1 MALKLYYDHKLEL
14 LAKLF
19 AENVYSTVGTDT
31 SAAGLLQG
39 HTVVVQTRG
48 MAEYLRQYLANS
60 FGIAAN
66 LEMPFLNSFVN
77 RTLSTVYGSEYKSSA
92 QRSDPEY
99 MRCQLMTI
107 LCDEIALRKDLPEL
121 ATYAYG
127 ENSELKR
134 WQIAGAIAGVFD
146 HYQLYRSCDKIN
158 DMFSKASPENRWQQV
173 LYRKL
178 FNDTTPGRDHY
189 FQRFALEELKPEQ
202 RSKLPREI
210 TVFGVGA
217 MPFEYLRFFVALAR
231 YCQVNFFYLTPC
243 MEYWENQRSRKE
255 VKKPAAWE
263 VAESGNPVLQ
273 NLGRWGRSFFSCM
286 LNHDEIVNQM
296 EFSFDGGADD
306 HPPESTMLEI
316 LQYDI
321 RYLFDRRKIADN
333 EPDFFIGN
341 VRSDLKNDRSIAIH
355 NCHSLRRELEV
366 LHDELLKLI
375 KDGTDPGS
383 IIVMAPDI
391 AACAPVI
398 HSVFGNGE
406 LANVYSIADMPQAE
420 YAMALTTFKNI
431 ISTANSRFEYSAV
444 MSLLDMPLINSVLGF
459 SAGELGK
466 FGDFIYKAGARW
478 GFNEAMH
485 EKFCGSRF
493 EEFSW
498 QTAIDRLLAGFAN
511 RTGNDTATA
520 ITGNTKVMD
529 ALENSDIESFA
540 RLVRVLEKLAELAR
554 ILEDKKDM
562 IGWCKVFEDTLNDFF
577 ADDNTSRTALA
588 PLRSALQKLNS
599 EAGKG
604 FLPGKYP
611 LHAALQI
618 LEDHINNSV
627 ENGRFLRGK
636 ITFCRLMPMRSIPM
650 DTVAVIELN
659 EGSFPRKKPALGFD
673 LLPLLP
679 NPGDRSIT
687 AQDRYLLLEAV
698 MAARKNLYFFYQ
710 GQDPRNG
717 DEVPPCA
724 PLSEIMSYLANAFEL
739 EEYKHK
745 VSGISEVYYSAAA
758 EYPSLNQ
765 ENFLALKHL
774 QDHLQNSSFGKT
786 ASPPV
791 DLKSLY
797 TPWQIQNEV
806 TIKALAD
813 FFADP
818 ASWFLK
824 KRFNY
829 SGTGDDELAVS
840 DDELWSLNALDRYS
854 LNTLYMNMHNA
865 NADTEEIY
873 QHANKSNL
881 LPPGRSGRKEF
892 DNTVK
897 SLTDL
902 PDFWQ
907 DAFRSMLRIPAVYR
921 SKDKGYIVSG
931 MVNTSCDQKYVLV
944 YNWSSYKSRHA
955 LHALLGALT
964 LSAAAAAEN
973 RSAAVGAKLLNFDS
987 KNGFEFRIIPP
998 QETADAIAKLDE
1010 LIALAGE
1017 EHYGPLPLFEKS
1029 SVYYRNPNMAKDK
1042 FMKSEYSDVNQK
1054 AARNFF
1060 TPNMW
1065 FDEDFSREF
1074 NYYAAKLYSLIE
1086 TDGDDEDAG
1095 K

>member
-14 LAKLF
+14 LAKQF
-19 AENVYSTVGTDT
+19 AVNVYAPAGSET
-31 SAAGLLQG
+31 SAAALLQG

-48 MAEYLRQYLANS
+48 MAEYLRQYLANTFS
-60 FGIAAN
+60 IAAN
-66 LEMPFLNSFVN
+66 LEMPFLNGFVN
-77 RTLSTVYGSEYKSSA
+77 RTLSAVYGSEYQAAA

-121 ATYAYG
+121 ANYAYG

-173 LYRKL
+173 LYCQL

-296 EFSFDGGADD
+296 EFSFGGGADD
-306 HPPESTMLEI
+306 YPPASTMLEI

-321 RYLFDRRKIADN
+321 RYLFDRRKIAGN
-333 EPDFFIGN
+333 ESDFFIGK
-341 VRSDLKNDRSIAIH
+341 VRSDLNKDSSIAIH
-355 NCHSLRRELEV
+355 NCHNLRRELEV
-366 LHDELLKLI
+366 LHDELLRLI
-375 KDGTDPGS
+375 KNGTDPGS

-406 LANVYSIADMPQAE
+406 LANIYAIADMPQAE

-444 MSLLDMPLINSVLGF
+444 MSLLDMPLINSILGF
-459 SAGELGK
+459 STGELAR
-466 FGDFIYKAGARW
+466 FGDFIYQSGARW
-478 GFNEAMH
+478 GFNDLMH
-485 EKFCGSRF
+485 EKFCSNRF

-498 QTAIDRLLAGFAN
+498 QTAVDRLLAGFAN
-511 RTGNDTATA
+511 RTGTGAGTA

-529 ALENSDIESFA
+529 ALENSDMEAFA
-540 RLVRVLEKLAELAR
+540 RLVRILEKLAELS
-554 ILEDKKDM
+554 ITLEGKKP
-562 IGWCKVFEDTLNDFF
+562 IAEWCRVFEDILNSFF
-577 ADDNTSRTALA
+577 ADNNSTRTAFA
-588 PLRSALQKLNS
+588 PLRSALRKLNS
-599 EAGKG
+599 EAIKE
-604 FLPGKYP
+604 FIPGKYP

-618 LEDHINNSV
+618 LEDHINDSG

-659 EGSFPRKKPALGFD
+659 EGSFPRKKPTLGFD
-673 LLPLLP
+673 LLSLLP
-679 NPGDRSIT
+679 QPGDRSIT

-698 MAARKNLYFFYQ
+698 MAARQNLLFFYQ

-717 DEVPPCA
+717 DELPPCA
-724 PLSEIMSYLANAFEL
+724 PLSEIMNYLAHAFEL
-739 EEYKHK
+739 AEYKHK
-745 VSGISEVYYSAAA
+745 VSGISEVYFCTDAAHR
-758 EYPSLNQ
+758 SFNQ
-765 ENFLALKHL
+765 ENYRALKHL
-774 QDHLQNSSFGKT
+774 QNYLQT
-786 ASPPV
+786 AQTQIPAAVAPGSAA
-791 DLKSLY
+791 LKSLY
-797 TPWQIQNEV
+797 TPWQITGDI
-806 TIKALAD
+806 TIKELSD

-818 ASWFLK
+818 CAWFLK
-824 KRFNY
+824 KRFDFSANQN
-829 SGTGDDELAVS
+829 GKIAVN
-840 DDELWSLNALDRYS
+840 DDELWSLSTFDRY
-854 LNTLYMNMHNA
+854 NFNKLYMDMRS
-865 NADTEEIY
+865 ADKALEEIY
-873 QHANKSNL
+873 LHASKSNL
-881 LPPGRSGRKEF
+881 LPPGRAGRKEF

-902 PDFWQ
+902 PEFWQ
-907 DAFRSMLRIPAVYR
+907 EAFKTMLRIPAHYR
-921 SKDKGYIVSG
+921 SLNKNYAISG

-944 YNWSSYKSRHA
+944 FNWSNYKSRHA
-955 LHALLGALT
+955 IEALLGALT

-973 RSAAVGAKLLNFDS
+973 RSAAVGAKLLNLNS
-987 KNGFEFRIIPP
+987 SNGFEFRIIHPL
-998 QETADAIAKLDE
+998 ETAEAIAKLDE
-1010 LIALAGE
+1010 LIALAGK
-1017 EHYGPLPLFEKS
+1017 EHYGPPPLFEQS
-1029 SVYYRNPNMAKDK
+1029 SVYYQDARSAKEK
-1042 FMKSEYSDVNQK
+1042 FVKYDAS
-1054 AARNFF
+1054 AASVSCFF
-1060 TPNMW
+1060 SKEMW
-1065 FDEDFSREF
+1065 DDADFSREF
-1074 NYYAAKLYSLIE
+1074 NYYATELYSSIE
-1086 TDGDDEDAG
+1086 GDDENAG